1 MGRIARPIPRLP
13 RLTCVIAV
21 TGGGAADRLAGMS
34 HSEPDRS
41 VPDLGLLRTFLAVHR
56 TGSFTAAAAS
66 MGIAQASVSELIRKL
81 EDEHS
86 APLFTRGAR
95 RLVLTAAGEAL

>member
-41 VPDLGLLRTFLAVHR
+41 VPDLGLLRTFLAV
-56 TGSFTAAAAS
+56 
-66 MGIAQASVSELIRKL
+66 Q
-81 EDEHS
+81 
-86 APLFTRGAR
+86 
-95 RLVLTAAGEAL
+95 

>member
-56 TGSFTAAAAS
+56 TGSFTAAA
-66 MGIAQASVSELIRKL
+66 R
-81 EDEHS
+81 
-86 APLFTRGAR
+86 T
-95 RLVLTAAGEAL
+95 